1 MNKSKQLR
9 EVIEVSMK
17 MRQVKLAEN
26 IEVLTGDN
34 YSEVID
40 SILESDIVKE
50 LLSPQDEWV
59 SVEERLPELNGWVLG
74 CVIPDDDEL
83 VVGEV
88 DFDVECKT
96 FQCTYGYNLRVTHW
110 QPLPTPPQTEE

>member
-50 LLSPQDEWV
+50 LLSTVSPQDEWV
-59 SVEERLPELNGWVLG
+59 ETTEGNPDESGFYWVEIEGGGIMPLGYREKTLEWYSGDKTVLRW
-74 CVIPDDDEL
+74 CEMIHP
-83 VVGEV
+83 
-88 DFDVECKT
+88 K
-96 FQCTYGYNLRVTHW
+96 
-110 QPLPTPPQTEE
+110 PPVSQEQK